1 MQLSDLDAI
10 EIFSI
15 TAWRAD
21 GVHTI
26 GIQRHAGD
34 LVKYTKRAT
43 LSEAIAAAVESIT
56 PPAAPLPRVVC
67 RFSCGAASA
76 VATKL
81 ALKKYGHD
89 RVEITY
95 SDAGSEHPD
104 NKRFLA
110 DCEKWFGKS
119 VTVQRSDKFKDTW
132 DVWETERFIKSRFGA
147 PCTGA
152 LKREPALAFERP
164 DDILVMGYTA
174 GEEKRADRIRK
185 TNFERVIETPLIE
198 AGLGKA
204 DCLAMVERAG
214 IELPAMYKLGFQN
227 NNCIGCPKG
236 GRGYWNM
243 IRKHFP
249 TQFDRMSKLQ
259 RELGEGAAFW
269 QEPDG
274 SRLFLDQLD
283 PNRGVQHDEPT
294 IECGVVCDNIE
305 LDDAPLMLSPPLA
318 PPPY

>member
-1 MQLSDLDAI
+1 MNVKAALGVWVAPM
-10 EIFSI
+10 
-15 TAWRAD
+15 AW
-21 GVHTI
+21 
-26 GIQRHAGD
+26 Q
-34 LVKYTKRAT
+34 
-43 LSEAIAAAVESIT
+43 SERRQKMFPWEKARI
-56 PPAAPLPRVVC
+56 VC

-95 SDAGSEHPD
+95 CDPGSEHLD
-104 NKRFLA
+104 NHRFLS
-110 DCEKWFGKS
+110 DCERWFGKS
-119 VTVQRSDKFKDTW
+119 VKVLRSTEFKDTW
-132 DVWETERFIKSRFGA
+132 DVWEKERFIASRFGA

-152 LKREPALAFERP
+152 LKREPGFAFERP
-164 DDILVMGYTA
+164 TDTLVMGYVY

-198 AGLGKA
+198 AKITKI

-214 IELPAMYKLGFQN
+214 IELPVMYKLGFQN

-249 TQFDRMSKLQ
+249 DTFDRMARLQ
-259 RELGEGAAFW
+259 RELDVSFW
-269 QEPDG
+269 QESDG
-274 SRLFLDQLD
+274 SGLFLDQLD
-283 PNRGVQHDEPT
+283 PNRGVQHGEPV
-294 IECGVVCDNIE
+294 IECGVICDSVDLE
-305 LDDAPLMLSPPLA
+305 LYPWEIQ
-318 PPPY
+318 